1 MALYSRNDDALL
13 EIYESLEK
21 FISEIPVKGFS
32 LDLRFSNGLSALPR
46 MLHGFDDP
54 EYRRS
59 GTKDYRITDPARFK
73 ILLEQAQQDH
83 DMYLFEKAV
92 LPMAS

>member
-1 MALYSRNDDALL
+1 
-13 EIYESLEK
+13 
-21 FISEIPVKGFS
+21 
-32 LDLRFSNGLSALPR
+32 

-59 GTKDYRITDPARFK
+59 GTKDYRITDPARFT

-83 DMYLFEKAV
+83 DMYLFDKTV
-92 LPMAS
+92 MSMAS